1 LRIAVRL
8 IIIVVAL
15 VVFGISRYNRA
26 KLPTVS
32 PNGAPLV
39 HAKVDDPR
47 LAAATAEA
55 RRRWPEFVAAYKN
68 RLGKSAFVVKH
79 EFPLKD
85 GGAQHMW
92 MAVTG
97 INGNQ
102 VSGLLI
108 DQPYGDIGY
117 KEGDPITLAANEIED
132 WGYQEHGQRVG
143 GFSQP
148 VLEAIEAEQGRK

>member
-1 LRIAVRL
+1 MRIALRL
-8 IIIVVAL
+8 IVVVIAL
-15 VVFGISRYNRA
+15 VVFGISHHNRTKIPA
-26 KLPTVS
+26 VS
-32 PNGAPLV
+32 PKGAPLV
-39 HAKVDDPR
+39 QAKADDPR

-55 RRRWPEFVAAYKN
+55 KRRWPEFAAAYKN

-79 EFPLKD
+79 AFVLKD
-85 GGAQHMW
+85 GGVEHMW

-108 DQPYGDIGY
+108 DEPYGDIGH
-117 KEGDPITLAANEIED
+117 KEGDPVMLAAEDIED
-132 WGYQEHGQRVG
+132 WGYQENGQRIG